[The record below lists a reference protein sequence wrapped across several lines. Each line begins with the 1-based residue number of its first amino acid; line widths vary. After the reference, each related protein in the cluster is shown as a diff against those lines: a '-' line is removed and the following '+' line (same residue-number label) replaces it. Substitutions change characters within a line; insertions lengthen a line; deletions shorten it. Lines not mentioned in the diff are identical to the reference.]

1 MYACIYELRKN
12 CRGTGGRGF
21 EGSTRGPRGPK
32 KLNSLNTLNTCTY
45 INEHHRDP
53 INVEYVAVIIAHFGV
68 TAQLIPNTL
77 LVYQP
82 TNEKHHS

>member
-1 MYACIYELRKN
+1 MRD
-12 CRGTGGRGF
+12 GTGRVDI

-32 KLNSLNTLNTCTY
+32 KLNSPNTLNTCTY

-53 INVEYVAVIIAHFGV
+53 INVEYEAVIIAHFSV
-68 TAQLIPNTL
+68 TDQLIPNTL